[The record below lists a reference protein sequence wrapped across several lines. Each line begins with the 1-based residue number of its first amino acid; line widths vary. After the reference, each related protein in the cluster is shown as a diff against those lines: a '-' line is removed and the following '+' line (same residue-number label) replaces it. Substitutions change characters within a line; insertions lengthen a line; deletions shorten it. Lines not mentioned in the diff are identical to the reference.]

1 VAAVKEFD
9 IVLASGAEHLK
20 AELEHR
26 GFRVMTSDTN
36 YDGKRFFPN
45 TDLYACLSDV
55 ASLSRRR
62 VVVAQSCTG
71 SSPDEKELFTTA
83 DRVQELLL
91 ILSILRNPCHIKK
104 IGHKKYETRSIEQP
118 APIEVVLTMQP
129 YALQDKSFRTGETAA
144 AFHAIKVIADA
155 CDRLWLVSPIVT
167 RDTKWAAQMAE
178 QGQYSEI
185 DITHDLIDFG
195 ANKFGFDDY
204 IVVAPDEG
212 AQNRFG
218 VPGLKKHRTDS
229 FTVEISGEIGVSGKN
244 VILIDDLTKT
254 GGTLLRSR
262 EILLE
267 QGAKDVGLVVLHV
280 TPIAGNGEELLE
292 KLVTKCGERIVT
304 SNTVYTSTFCDRHKD
319 LTFDVVEKLVC
330 ALELVV

>member
-1 VAAVKEFD
+1 MKEFD
-9 IVLASGAEHLK
+9 IILASGAEHLK

-55 ASLSRRR
+55 ASLSGRR
-62 VVVAQSCTG
+62 VVVIQNCTG

-91 ILSILRNPCHIKK
+91 ILSILSDPCHVKK
-104 IGHKKYETRSIEQP
+104 IGHKKYETRSIERP
-118 APIEVVLTMQP
+118 ARIEVVLTMQP

-144 AFHAIKVIADA
+144 ALHAIRTIADA
-155 CDRLWLVSPIVT
+155 CDRLWLVSPVVT
-167 RDTKWAAQMAE
+167 KDTKWAAQMAE

-185 DITHDLIDFG
+185 DITQNLIDFG
-195 ANKFGFDDY
+195 AGKFGFDEY

-229 FTVEISGEIGVSGKN
+229 FTLEISGEIGVRGKN

-254 GGTLLRSR
+254 GGTLLQAR
-262 EILLE
+262 EILME
-267 QGAKDVGLVVLHV
+267 RGAKDVGLVVLHV
-280 TPIAGNGEELLE
+280 TPIMGIGEELLE
-292 KLVTKCGERIVT
+292 KLVMQSEKKVVT
-304 SNTVYTSTFCDRHKD
+304 SNTVYTSTFCERHKD
-319 LTFDVVEKLVC
+319 LTFDIVDKLVST
-330 ALELVV
+330 LE

>member
-1 VAAVKEFD
+1 MKEFD

-20 AELEHR
+20 GELKRR

-36 YDGKRFFPN
+36 YDGKRFYPN

-55 ASLSRRR
+55 SSLSGRR
-62 VVVAQSCTG
+62 VIVVQNCTG

-83 DRVQELLL
+83 DRVQELML
-91 ILSILRNPCHIKK
+91 ILNILRDPCYVKK

-118 APIEVVLTMQP
+118 ARVELVLTMQP

-144 AFHAIKVIADA
+144 AFHAIKAIADA

-167 RDTKWAAQMAE
+167 RDTKWAAEMAE

-185 DITHDLIDFG
+185 DITQDLIEFG
-195 ANKFGFDDY
+195 AGKFGFKDY
-204 IVVAPDEG
+204 IIVAPDEG

-218 VPGLKKHRTDS
+218 VPGLKKERSDS
-229 FTVEISGEIGVSGKN
+229 FTVEISGEIEVKGKN

-254 GGTLLRSR
+254 GGTLLQSR
-262 EILLE
+262 KILLE
-267 QGAKDVGLVVLHV
+267 QGAKEVGLVVLHV
-280 TPIAGNGEELLE
+280 TPIADGGEGLLE
-292 KLVTKCGERIVT
+292 KLVTECREKIVT
-304 SNTVYTSTFCDRHKD
+304 SNTVYTSTFCDRRKN
-319 LTFDVVEKLVC
+319 LTFDIVGGLIS
-330 ALELVV
+330 ALDQEA